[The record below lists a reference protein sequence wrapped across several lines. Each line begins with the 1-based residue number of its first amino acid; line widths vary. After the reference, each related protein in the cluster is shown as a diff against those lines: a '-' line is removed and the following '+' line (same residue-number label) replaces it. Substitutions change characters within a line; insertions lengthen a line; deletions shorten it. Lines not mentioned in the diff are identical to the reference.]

1 MFFLTDPSTCP
12 RFFSTFDMD
21 KLRRIWKEPL
31 KIRKIA
37 KFESNL
43 LKTNGDIASQS
54 RQISERFVWCG
65 YKLAPSP
72 PPSPTIRTSVNV
84 SQLSISSYIF
94 ARADLGGGCRE
105 CAPPPP

>member
-37 KFESNL
+37 KFKSNL

-54 RQISERFVWCG
+54 REISGRFEWCG
-65 YKLAPSP
+65 YKLAP
-72 PPSPTIRTSVNV
+72 PSYHTDVCKFFATFR
-84 SQLSISSYIF
+84 SYIF
-94 ARADLGGGCRE
+94 AGADLGGGCRG
-105 CAPPPP
+105 CVPPP

>member
-1 MFFLTDPSTCP
+1 
-12 RFFSTFDMD
+12 MD

-54 RQISERFVWCG
+54 REISERFVCCG
-65 YKLAPSP
+65 YKLAPP
-72 PPSPTIRTSVNV
+72 PR
-84 SQLSISSYIF
+84 LSYHTDVCKCFATFYI
-94 ARADLGGGCRE
+94 
-105 CAPPPP
+105 

>member
-1 MFFLTDPSTCP
+1 MFFLIDPSTCP

-37 KFESNL
+37 KFKSNL

-54 RQISERFVWCG
+54 REISGRFEWCG
-65 YKLAPSP
+65 YKLAPP
-72 PPSPTIRTSVNV
+72 PPTIRTSVNF
-84 SQLSISSYIF
+84 SQLSGAISSQGRI
-94 ARADLGGGCRE
+94 
-105 CAPPPP
+105 

>member
-37 KFESNL
+37 KFKSNL

-54 RQISERFVWCG
+54 REISQRFVWWG
-65 YKLAPSP
+65 YKLAPRP
-72 PPSPTIRTSVNV
+72 PPTIRTSVNF
-84 SQLSISSYIF
+84 SQLSGAISSQGRI
-94 ARADLGGGCRE
+94 
-105 CAPPPP
+105 